1 MNFSRCSHAS
11 DLGLNNHVARN
22 RRDFL
27 QMTGAIAANAVLF
40 SGGCGTFQPD
50 TDVKKRFLTEQEIR
64 TRWSR

>member
-1 MNFSRCSHAS
+1 
-11 DLGLNNHVARN
+11 
-22 RRDFL
+22 
-27 QMTGAIAANAVLF
+27 MTGAIAANAVLF